1 MNRDLV
7 RTLLTI
13 LLGIIAGTVFLYT
26 REVLVLF
33 TALVFMAGM
42 IITWRSEERDF
53 YAFMLSIPL
62 VVAIGE
68 YNLPAGLI
76 ALIPALVLLMADM
89 MKKSLATEYIGLM
102 VIPIILAGIVLLIP
116 ARLRIQYLLLLL
128 LVAAVAGSTLF
139 LVRNRL
145 LKEHYLRNTL

>member
-1 MNRDLV
+1 
-7 RTLLTI
+7 
-13 LLGIIAGTVFLYT
+13 
-26 REVLVLF
+26 
-33 TALVFMAGM
+33 MAGM